1 MIKYLIKRIW
11 QLAIVLV
18 AVSILVFIMTSLVG
32 DPLSLLVKENAS
44 AEQIAEAT
52 EYLGLDKPAYYQY
65 FLFVKNALKGDF
77 GVSYRYHQSAIGLII
92 ERMPATLELVTIAML
107 LSIVFGIVFGVYA
120 GAYPNSFMSKTIM
133 NFSIAGISVPSFW
146 LGMLMIYV
154 FAIKF
159 GVLPVS
165 GKGQVGTIFGI
176 KTSLATIDGLKHVIL
191 PALTLSMGSIASII
205 RLTRAGIQE
214 NMVQDYVKLARAKGV
229 KNKKILFGH
238 VLKNT
243 LIPIITIFGLQLGTL
258 IAFTTI
264 TETIFAWPG
273 MGKLIID
280 SINSSDTPIISAYIL
295 LVAVIFVVINF
306 VVDLLYCAI
315 DPRIELK

>member
-1 MIKYLIKRIW
+1 MIKFLIKRIW
-11 QLAIVLV
+11 QLIIVLF
-18 AVSILVFIMTSLVG
+18 AVSLLVFIMTSLVG

-44 AEQIAEAT
+44 ASQIAEAT
-52 EYLGLDKPAYYQY
+52 EYLGLDQPAYHQY
-65 FLFVKNALKGDF
+65 FLFVKNALNGDF
-77 GVSYRYHQSAIGLII
+77 GVSYRYQQSAIHLII
-92 ERMPATLELVTIAML
+92 ERMPATLELVVIAMA

-120 GAYPNSFMSKTIM
+120 GAYPNSFLSKTIM
-133 NFSIAGISVPSFW
+133 NLSIAGISVPSFW
-146 LGMLMIYV
+146 LGMLMIYI
-154 FAIKF
+154 FGIKF
-159 GVLPVS
+159 GLLPVS
-165 GKGQVGTIFGI
+165 GRGEVGSLFGI
-176 KTSLATIDGLKHVIL
+176 KTSLATLDGLKHVIL
-191 PALTLSMGSIASII
+191 PALTLSMGSVASII

-243 LIPIITIFGLQLGTL
+243 LIPIITIFGLQLGSL
-258 IAFTTI
+258 IAYTTI

-295 LVAVIFVVINF
+295 LVAIIFVVINF
-306 VVDLLYCAI
+306 VVDLLYCVI